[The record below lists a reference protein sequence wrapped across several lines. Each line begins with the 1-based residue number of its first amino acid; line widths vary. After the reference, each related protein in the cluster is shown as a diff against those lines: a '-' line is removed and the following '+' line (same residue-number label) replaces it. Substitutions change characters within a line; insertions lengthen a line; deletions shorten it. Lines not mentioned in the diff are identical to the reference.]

1 MVYALFVTS
10 ATGYVSVLT
19 FDSAFARVLTQIA
32 WSSQPVT
39 LRTQEYGA

>member
-10 ATGYVSVLT
+10 PTGHISVLT
-19 FDSAFARVLTQIA
+19 FTSAFDRVLAQITL
-32 WSSQPVT
+32 SSQPVT